1 MLRFDTGRTEK
12 RARILVAELRDLLTR
27 SDSSAVAQ
35 RAAAIALVI
44 RVSSAALAY
53 VAQVVLARLM
63 GQFEYGIFAYTWV
76 GLLVF
81 GALAALGLGDSPI
94 RFIAQLRERGEIDH
108 LRGFMRFAPAV
119 VIAASIAA
127 GVLVVAALPWVS
139 PRIGA
144 HYAMPLAL
152 MALCL
157 PFACLQAFL
166 ECVGRSY
173 GWTVPALLPVYILRH
188 GLLLA
193 FMVAAVA
200 LGFPASAVVGLG
212 CVVLTLVVSLV
223 YQAAAILLR
232 MRAVLGPGPR
242 AYRPAEWMRG
252 SAPFSIL
259 YGSAYLSSFADVL
272 VLSFFVS
279 PAEIAIYFAATR
291 IIQVVLIVPY
301 AVMVGTAHLFS
312 ASHTR
317 GDHDE
322 LQRLCRH
329 ASKTTFLVSGLA
341 VGLVLA
347 SGEWLLGMFGEGF
360 SAGYVPLVILAFG
373 VVARVTAGPAEDL
386 LNMTGYGGVSAY
398 TSVASVIISIA
409 LTVAL
414 VIPFGIVGAAVGSAV
429 ALAGRA
435 LWLSVLAHRRLG
447 IDATIFAAAQ
457 PVASRSGKVG
467 LPAEVQG
474 PAE

>member
-1 MLRFDTGRTEK
+1 MLRLPTGSSEK
-12 RARILVAELRDLLTR
+12 RAPSIVAEIRDLMTR
-27 SDSSAVAQ
+27 GDSSAVAQ
-35 RAAAIALVI
+35 RAAAVALAI

-63 GQFEYGIFAYTWV
+63 GQFEYGVFAYTWV
-76 GLLVF
+76 WLLVF
-81 GALAALGLGDSPI
+81 ACLAALGFSDSPI

-108 LRGFMRFAPAV
+108 LRGFMRFGCAV
-119 VIAASIAA
+119 VIVATVAA
-127 GVLVVAALPWVS
+127 GGLVIAALPSVS
-139 PRIGA
+139 PWIGA
-144 HYAMPLAL
+144 HYALPLAL
-152 MALCL
+152 MALSI
-157 PFACLQAFL
+157 PFAGLQAFL
-166 ECVGRSY
+166 EAVGRSY

-193 FMVAAVA
+193 FMIGAVA
-200 LGFPASAVVGLG
+200 LGFPASAVVGFV

-223 YQAAAILLR
+223 YQMAAILVR
-232 MRAVLGPGPR
+232 MRSELGPGPR

-252 SAPFSIL
+252 SAPFCVL

-329 ASKTTFLVSGLA
+329 ASKTTFLVSGIA
-341 VGLVLA
+341 IGLVLA
-347 SGEWLLGMFGEGF
+347 AGDWLLGMFGEGF
-360 SAGYVPLVILAFG
+360 SAGYVALGILACG
-373 VVARVTAGPAEDL
+373 VVVRVVAGPAEDL
-386 LNMTGYGGVSAY
+386 LNMTGYGSVSAY
-398 TSVASVIISIA
+398 TSVASVVIGIPLTIA
-409 LTVAL
+409 LVM
-414 VIPFGIVGAAVGSAV
+414 PFGIVGAAVGSAIT
-429 ALAGRA
+429 LAGRA
-435 LWLSVLAHRRLG
+435 VWLSVLARRRLD
-447 IDATIFAAAQ
+447 IDTTIFAARRAGGRLVGQ
-457 PVASRSGKVG
+457 PVEIQA
-467 LPAEVQG
+467 PAE
-474 PAE
+474 